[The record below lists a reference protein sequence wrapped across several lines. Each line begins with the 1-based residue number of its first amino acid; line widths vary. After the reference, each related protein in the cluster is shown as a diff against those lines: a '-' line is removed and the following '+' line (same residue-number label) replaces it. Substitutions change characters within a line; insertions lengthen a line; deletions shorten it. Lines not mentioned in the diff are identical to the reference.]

1 MIVEGY
7 AALFGRADQ
16 TGDIVRAGA
25 FRASLARRSEP
36 LPMLVEHQSRSRA
49 GSWSIVR
56 EDARGLYVRGEIAP
70 DMPGATRARRLIA
83 RGVDGL
89 SIGFVSLVA
98 QYEGRGRLLE
108 EIELLEVSIVSDP
121 MQPLARLRQSPAG
134 ETRTRSVSPV
144 SHHRLP
150 TAA

>member
-16 TGDIVRAGA
+16 IGDVVRAGA
-25 FRASLARRSEP
+25 FRASLARRTEL

-49 GSWSIVR
+49 GSWSVVR
-56 EDARGLYVRGEIAP
+56 EDARGLYVRGELGA
-70 DMPGATRARRLIA
+70 DMPGAARARRLIA

-89 SIGFVSLVA
+89 SIGFLPLVA
-98 QYEGRGRLLE
+98 HREGRGRLLE

-134 ETRTRSVSPV
+134 ETRARLVSPGV
-144 SHHRLP
+144 HRLP